1 MEFLKNRWVRRGV
14 ALVLLILAVLFLI
27 NQINSHRVAAQEEKV
42 KAMTR
47 ELSADF
53 SPLEMI
59 KNFKKR
65 DPSRDA
71 ERRER
76 LAKLREETDKLPRER
91 QRALRMQMGSEMMS
105 KMADTFWKMPKAQQ
119 DAALNLMIDL
129 MESGRK
135 EQQQRANADNANR
148 DERRRPR
155 TDEERF
161 EWFKDFLNN
170 TTPEDRAKMGEL
182 FRRLNELRQSRGLPP
197 MQPGGPR
204 RAN

>member
-1 MEFLKNRWVRRGV
+1 MGRSIELLKNRWVRRGG
-14 ALVLLILAVLFLI
+14 ALVLLILALLFLI
-27 NQINSHRVAAQEEKV
+27 HQVNSRRVTAQEEKV

-53 SPLEMI
+53 SPLEMV

-65 DPSRDA
+65 DATKEA

-76 LAKLREETDKLPRER
+76 FARLREETDKLPKER

-105 KMADTFWKMPKAQQ
+105 KMADTFWKMPKPQQ

-129 MESGRK
+129 MESARK
-135 EQQQRANADNANR
+135 EQQQRANADDR
-148 DERRRPR
+148 DDRRRPR

-182 FRRLNELRQSRGLPP
+182 FRRLNELRGARGLPP
-197 MQPGGPR
+197 MQPGGR
-204 RAN
+204 R